1 MMISGVSLQ
10 IMAHGQSGIDDFF
23 RSTETL
29 FLWFIINLLINTLHN
44 KLS

>member
-1 MMISGVSLQ
+1 MMISGASLQ
-10 IMAHGQSGIDDFF
+10 IMAHGQSGIDGFF

-29 FLWFIINLLINTLHN
+29 FLWLIMYLLINTLHN